1 MVQSFVS
8 RRESLDRWTAAL
20 KRAQNNGVH
29 VYRIESTGQ
38 FIATPGTTVTTAYA
52 TDGVSC
58 ECAAAVHGDPVCQHR
73 AAYWAAQGMLTLD
86 ETAPATMPCRP
97 CDATGQIWNEDSWS
111 PDRCWYCSGT
121 GRRDV
126 VIDRVPANVVQF
138 ARINSRPH
146 AA

>member
-8 RRESLDRWTAAL
+8 RRDTVERWQSAL
-20 KRAQNNGVH
+20 KRANDKGVH

-38 FIATPGTTVTTAYA
+38 FIATSGTTVTTAYA

-86 ETAPATMPCRP
+86 ESPTLCTFCR
-97 CDATGQIWNEDSWS
+97 
-111 PDRCWYCSGT
+111 GT
-121 GRRDV
+121 GEFWAEGDWSASACGCCGGRGSYPAV
-126 VIDRVPANVVQF
+126 VDRVPATNIIPF
-138 ARINSRPH
+138 PTSDDRRP